1 MCGVCG
7 FVYRTRPDCDA
18 DAVLDRMT
26 ARLTHRGPDGDG
38 AWGSEGVRLGHRRLK
53 IIDLEGGTQPMANED
68 GTVVTSYNGEIYKHE
83 ELRAGLEAGGHVFAS
98 RSDTEVLVHLWEELG
113 VETPAQLRGMFALSI
128 WDEGEKTLFLARDR
142 MGQKPMYYAETRD
155 GLVFASELTAL
166 LEHPAVGRD
175 IDPVSLR
182 RYLLFDSVPAPG
194 TILRGVKKLE
204 PGTWLLWRRDGDT
217 RRGRYWDITFPARPQ
232 RPPGI
237 PEAAERL
244 RALLSES
251 AGMRLMS
258 DVPLGVFLSGG
269 IDSSAVVAA
278 MRDHRDGPDVLSFS
292 IGFDDPS
299 FDETV
304 HAKTV
309 AQLFRTSH
317 RHKTLTPSVMLDK
330 IPGIMSR
337 LDEPL
342 ADGSLIPVFLLS
354 EFTREHVTVALGGDG
369 GDELNLGYPT
379 FRAHKV
385 ARWLGLLPK
394 PLRAGVARAV
404 RRLPVNHDNISFDY
418 KAKQMVTGMDY
429 HPWHRH
435 FVWIGSM
442 PPKDQHP
449 LLSGDLLA
457 AAADED
463 VFSIIDHHASN
474 CAPRDPFDLL
484 TYLYSKLYMCDDIL
498 TKVDRA
504 SMMHSLEV
512 RAPFLDTAVVEFLT
526 SLPTKYKLKGMQMKY
541 LLRRAFRKELP
552 KHILDR
558 PKKGFGVPIAKWI
571 RGPLRQWTED
581 LLHADDHLEA
591 LGLEPEGVR
600 QLLRDHLDGVRDNRK
615 PLWSVIVLLLWY
627 DMNLAH

>member
-1 MCGVCG
+1 
-7 FVYRTRPDCDA
+7 
-18 DAVLDRMT
+18 
-26 ARLTHRGPDGDG
+26 
-38 AWGSEGVRLGHRRLK
+38 
-53 IIDLEGGTQPMANED
+53 
-68 GTVVTSYNGEIYKHE
+68 
-83 ELRAGLEAGGHVFAS
+83 
-98 RSDTEVLVHLWEELG
+98 
-113 VETPAQLRGMFALSI
+113 
-128 WDEGEKTLFLARDR
+128 
-142 MGQKPMYYAETRD
+142 
-155 GLVFASELTAL
+155 
-166 LEHPAVGRD
+166 
-175 IDPVSLR
+175 
-182 RYLLFDSVPAPG
+182 
-194 TILRGVKKLE
+194 
-204 PGTWLLWRRDGDT
+204 
-217 RRGRYWDITFPARPQ
+217 
-232 RPPGI
+232 
-237 PEAAERL
+237 
-244 RALLSES
+244 
-251 AGMRLMS
+251 MS
-258 DVPLGVFLSGG
+258 D
-269 IDSSAVVAA
+269 
-278 MRDHRDGPDVLSFS
+278 HRAGPDVQSFS
-292 IGFDDPS
+292 IGFEDPS

-309 AQLFRTSH
+309 AQLFKTTH
-317 RHKTLTPSVMLDK
+317 RHKSLTPSVMLEK
-330 IPGIMSR
+330 LPGIMSR

-354 EFTREHVTVALGGDG
+354 EFTREYVTVALGGDG

-379 FRAHKV
+379 FQAHKI
-385 ARWLGLLPK
+385 ARWYGWLPG
-394 PLRAGVARAV
+394 PLRAAIGAGV

-591 LGLEPEGVR
+591 LGLEPKGVR

>member
-1 MCGVCG
+1 MCGICG
-7 FVYRTRPDCDA
+7 FVFRTHPEYDA
-18 DAVLDRMT
+18 DAVLGRMMR
-26 ARLTHRGPDGDG
+26 RLAHRGPDADG
-38 AWGSEGVRLGHRRLK
+38 AWAGEGVRLGHRRLN
-53 IIDLEGGTQPMANED
+53 IIDLEGGVQPMTNED
-68 GTVVTSYNGEIYKHE
+68 GRVVTSFNGELYNYLD
-83 ELRAGLEAGGHVFAS
+83 LRASLEARGHVLKTH
-98 RSDTEVLVHLWEELG
+98 SDTETLVHLWEEHG
-113 VETPAQLRGMFALSI
+113 VETPTHLRGMFALSI
-128 WDEGEKTLFLARDR
+128 WDDTEKCLFLARDR
-142 MGQKPMYYAETRD
+142 MGQKPLYYCETGE
-155 GLVFASELTAL
+155 GLAFASELTAL

-182 RYLLFDSVPAPG
+182 RYLLFDSIPAPG
-194 TILRGVKKLE
+194 TILKGVHKLE
-204 PGTWLLWRRDGDT
+204 PGAWLRWRRDGAT
-217 RRGRYWDITFPARPQ
+217 QRGRYWDITFPARDHE
-232 RPPGI
+232 PPPI
-237 PEAAERL
+237 AEAAEQL

-251 AGMRLMS
+251 TGMRLMS

-269 IDSSAVVAA
+269 IDSSAIVAA
-278 MRDHRDGPDVLSFS
+278 MCDHRAGPDVQSFS
-292 IGFDDPS
+292 IGFEDAS

-309 AQLFRTSH
+309 AQLFKTTH

-330 IPGIMSR
+330 LPGIMSR

-354 EFTREHVTVALGGDG
+354 EFTREYVTVALGGDG

-379 FRAHKV
+379 FQAHKI
-385 ARWLGLLPK
+385 
-394 PLRAGVARAV
+394 AGWFGHMPGPIQAAVGAAV

-418 KAKQMVTGMDY
+418 KAKQLVAGMDY

-435 FVWIGSM
+435 FVWIGSL
-442 PPKDQHP
+442 PPEAQHP

-463 VFSIIDHHASN
+463 VFSIVDHHAAN
-474 CAPRDPFDLL
+474 CAPRDPYDLL

-512 RAPFLDTAVVEFLT
+512 WAPFLDTAVVEFLT
-526 SLPTKYKLKGMQMKY
+526 SLPTKYKLRGMQMKY

-581 LLHADDHLEA
+581 LLHADAPLEA
-591 LGLEPEGVR
+591 LGLEPKGVR

>member
-1 MCGVCG
+1 MCGICG
-7 FVYRTRPDCDA
+7 FAYRTRPDYDA
-18 DAVLDRMT
+18 DAVLGRMM
-26 ARLTHRGPDGDG
+26 ARLAHRGPDADG
-38 AWGSEGVRLGHRRLK
+38 AWTGEGVHLGHRRLN
-53 IIDLEGGTQPMANED
+53 IIDLEGGVQPMGNED
-68 GTVVTSYNGEIYKHE
+68 GTVVTSFNGELYNYE
-83 ELRAGLEAGGHVFAS
+83 ELRAELQAKGHVFS
-98 RSDTEVLVHLWEELG
+98 NQSDTETLVHLWEEVG
-113 VETPAQLRGMFALSI
+113 VETPKELRGMFAMSI
-128 WDEGEKTLFLARDR
+128 WDVAKKTLFLARDR
-142 MGQKPMYYAETRD
+142 MGQKPLYYAETRE
-155 GLVFASELTAL
+155 GLVFGSELTAL
-166 LEHPAVGRD
+166 LEHPMVGRT

-194 TILRGVKKLE
+194 TILKGVRKLE
-204 PGTWLLWRRDGDT
+204 PGTWLQWRRDGDT
-217 RRGRYWDITFPARPQ
+217 RRGRYWDITFPAKDIK
-232 RPPGI
+232 PPPI

-251 AGMRLMS
+251 TGARLMS

-278 MRDHRDGPDVLSFS
+278 MCDHRDGPDVQSFS
-292 IGFDDPS
+292 IGFEDPS

-309 AQLFRTSH
+309 AKHFRTTH
-317 RHKTLTPSVMLDK
+317 RHKTLTPTVMLEK
-330 IPGIMSR
+330 LPGIMSR

-342 ADGSLIPVFLLS
+342 ADGSLIPVALLS

-379 FRAHKV
+379 FQAHKI
-385 ARWLGLLPK
+385 ARWFGLMPK
-394 PLRAGVARAV
+394 SIRATVGAAV

-418 KAKQMVTGMDY
+418 KAKQMIAGMDF

-435 FVWIGSM
+435 FVWIGAL
-442 PPKDQHP
+442 PPAAQHP
-449 LLSGDLLA
+449 ILSRDVLA
-457 AAADED
+457 EAADED
-463 VFSIIDHHASN
+463 VFSIVDQHASS

-512 RAPFLDTAVVEFLT
+512 RAPFLDTPVVDFLT
-526 SLPTKYKLKGMQMKY
+526 SLPTKYKLRGMQMKY

-558 PKKGFGVPIAKWI
+558 PKKGFGVPIAKWM
-571 RGPLRQWTED
+571 RGELRQWTKD
-581 LLHADDHLEA
+581 LLHENGHLEA
-591 LGLEPEGVR
+591 LGLEPEGVQ
-600 QLLRDHLDGVRDNRK
+600 QLFRDHIDGVRDNRK

-627 DMNLAH
+627 DMNLRP

>member
-1 MCGVCG
+1 MCGICG
-7 FVYRTRPDCDA
+7 FVTRTRPPDDA
-18 DAVLDRMT
+18 GAVLRRMA
-26 ARLTHRGPDGDG
+26 ARLGHRGPDGDG
-38 AWGSEGVRLGHRRLK
+38 FWTGEGVFLGHRRLK
-53 IIDLEGGTQPMANED
+53 IVDLEGGAQPMANED
-68 GTVVTSYNGEIYKHE
+68 GTVITSFNGEIYNHE
-83 ELRAGLEAGGHVFAS
+83 TLRAGLEAKGHLFTT
-98 RSDTEVLVHLWEELG
+98 RSDTEALVHLWEELG
-113 VETPAQLRGMFALSI
+113 VETPAELQGMFAVSI
-128 WDEGEKTLFLARDR
+128 WDDSKKTLYLARDR
-142 MGQKPMYYAETRD
+142 MGQKPLYYTETRE
-155 GLVFASELTAL
+155 GLAFASELTAL
-166 LEHPAVGRD
+166 LEHPAVSRS

-182 RYLLFDSVPAPG
+182 RYLLFDSVPSPG
-194 TILRGVKKLE
+194 SILQGVKKLE

-217 RRGRYWDITFPARPQ
+217 RRGRYWDITFPARDE
-232 RPPGI
+232 RPPSI
-237 PEAAERL
+237 ADAADRL
-244 RALLSES
+244 RSLLSAS
-251 AGMRLMS
+251 TGARLMS
-258 DVPLGVFLSGG
+258 EVPLGVFLSGG

-278 MRDHRDGPDVLSFS
+278 MCDHRPGPEVQSFS
-292 IGFDDPS
+292 IGFEDPS

-309 AQLFRTSH
+309 AQHFRTTH
-317 RHKTLTPSVMLDK
+317 RHKTLTPAVMLEK
-330 IPGIMSR
+330 LPGIMSR

-379 FRAHKV
+379 FQAHKV
-385 ARWLGLLPK
+385 AQWFGLLPG
-394 PLRAGVARAV
+394 PLRAAVGGLV

-418 KAKQMVTGMDY
+418 KAKQLMAGMEF

-435 FVWIGSM
+435 FVWIGAL
-442 PPKDQHP
+442 PPAAQHP
-449 LLSGDLLA
+449 LLSGDVLA

-463 VFSIIDHHASN
+463 VFSIIDHHAAS

-526 SLPTKYKLKGMQMKY
+526 SLPTRYKLRGMEMKY
-541 LLRRAFRKELP
+541 LLKRAFRKELP
-552 KHILDR
+552 KHILNR
-558 PKKGFGVPIAKWI
+558 PKKGFGVPIAKWL

-581 LLHADDHLEA
+581 LLHADEHLRA
-591 LGLEPEGVR
+591 LGLEPAGVQ

-627 DMNLAH
+627 DMNLRP